1 MALYDLAGDKRKQN
15 LDLFT
20 NMSELAYK
28 KWQQGQ
34 EDATKREQ
42 FNQLKQ
48 IYGITPEGGLGVIGQ
63 VPRGSQVVVPP
74 ATQISMAQEKAK
86 MPTAD
91 MKNALTT
98 TRQAKSLINS
108 VVKQSESLEG
118 GYAGAMQIGK
128 AAINRGAGSSA
139 KYRTYLSTMP
149 ATAVSIYRAVTGDT
163 RLSDSDAQARAYPL
177 LWHPN
182 ESVDVRKQKNDY
194 IQSMVLARE
203 ALLSSGK
210 FQSDKDGNAITDMG
224 NVSAMAEK
232 ISAAKQAGYTDEE
245 ISAYYGGKNG
255 E

>member
-1 MALYDLAGDKRKQN
+1 MAQKDFSDYFAAAYGTGGFDKGMELWLKKQQN
-15 LDLFT
+15 D
-20 NMSELAYK
+20 
-28 KWQQGQ
+28 
-34 EDATKREQ
+34 
-42 FNQLKQ
+42 QLKSL
-48 IYGITPEGGLGVIGQ
+48 YGVTPEGGLGLIGQ
-63 VPRGSQVVVPP
+63 VPKGSQVVVPP
-74 ATQISMAQEKAK
+74 NTQIDIAQRKSA

-98 TRQAKSLINS
+98 SKQAKSLINS

-118 GYAGAMQIGK
+118 GYAGAIQIGK

-163 RLSDSDAQARAYPL
+163 RLSDADAQARAYPL
-177 LWHPN
+177 LWHPS
-182 ESVDVRKQKNDY
+182 EDVDVRKQKNDY

-210 FQSDKDGNAITDMG
+210 FQSDEKGNAITDLG

-232 ISAAKQAGYTDEE
+232 ISAAKKAGYTDEE
-245 ISAYYGGKNG
+245 ISTYYGGKNG
-255 E
+255 K

>member
-1 MALYDLAGDKRKQN
+1 MARWDEYFNRGFQQSFGTAQEQE
-15 LDLFT
+15 F
-20 NMSELAYK
+20 K
-28 KWQQGQ
+28 KWQSEKQL
-34 EDATKREQ
+34 E
-42 FNQLKQ
+42 QLKQ
-48 IYGITPEGGLGVIGQ
+48 VYGITPEGGLGVIGQ
-63 VPRGSQVVVPP
+63 VPKGSQVVVPP
-74 ATQISMAQEKAK
+74 NTQIDIAQRKAA

-118 GYAGAMQIGK
+118 GYKGAMEIGK
-128 AAINRGAGSSA
+128 AAINRGKGESA

-182 ESVDVRKQKNDY
+182 EDVDVRKQKNDY

-210 FQSDKDGNAITDMG
+210 FQSDEKGNAITDLG
-224 NVSAMAEK
+224 SVSAMAER
-232 ISAAKQAGYTDEE
+232 ISAAKKAGYTDEE
-245 ISAYYGGKNG
+245 ITAYYGGKNG